1 MSYSN
6 DTKPSASSYS
16 NDTKPTTNVG
26 ELWNTITTTWEIET
40 RMWYELAGGNVYTN
54 DIKP

>member
-1 MSYSN
+1 MSYTN
-6 DTKPSASSYS
+6 DTKPTTSYS

-26 ELWNTITTTWEIET
+26 ELWNTITTTWATET
-40 RMWYELAGGNVYTN
+40 RKWIELAGGNVYTN